1 MHRRQGGWLRCEG
14 IASFPVLV
22 SHPSTS
28 YPFYCIDKSIDK
40 SNYNDSLP
48 LLSFKLCQNTPC
60 SFHSQGCFVAAKTV
74 HHQFLTT
81 MSNRRLQQA
90 TISFSKSKVS
100 SPVKEPNDPSDD
112 ELSLQCPICFQ
123 YVITNA
129 LLLWNS
135 SKSPSLS
142 NTSKTAC

>member
-1 MHRRQGGWLRCEG
+1 MHRRQGEWLRCEG
-14 IASFPVLV
+14 IASFPVFV

-28 YPFYCIDKSIDK
+28 YHPCCVGKGGGEL
-40 SNYNDSLP
+40 NPNDSFR
-48 LLSFKLCQNTPC
+48 LLSFKLCQNTAHP
-60 SFHSQGCFVAAKTV
+60 FHSRGCFVAAKTV
-74 HHQFLTT
+74 DHQFLTT

-90 TISFSKSKVS
+90 TISFSKSKVA

-123 YVITNA
+123 FVITNA

>member
-1 MHRRQGGWLRCEG
+1 MNQRWEEWLRCMG
-14 IASFPVLV
+14 ITPFPVLA
-22 SHPSTS
+22 SYPSTS
-28 YPFYCIDKSIDK
+28 RDFCCVGKSRSESK
-40 SNYNDSLP
+40 PNDSLR
-48 LLSFKLCQNTPC
+48 LLSFKLCRNITH

-90 TISFSKSKVS
+90 TISFSKSKVT

-123 YVITNA
+123 YVIANA
-129 LLLWNS
+129 LLSLTS